1 MMSRT
6 LLILLLLFGCNSV
19 FSEDVTRVLWDKKP
33 IAVDLAVNKE
43 RIIHFPTEVRYWVPT
58 ALENSLSILAANGV
72 LYIKAYKAFDETRIR
87 VQALDTQKIYLLDL
101 TSIEGA
107 KVSTEII
114 VTDENYTENKSSSSA
129 ISRKQKK
136 GDWYIRLAR
145 FAAQSHYAPERLMP
159 SDHEIRA
166 IPINTNETVSLIKGG
181 NVETTPIYSWKG
193 ADFYVTSVLVKNTTT
208 DKINIVI
215 NPNKVRRLFESSIAL
230 KTDIRGDWLAVVPQ
244 HTFMTPMGT
253 KRDRT
258 TFYLIS
264 KRSFMES
271 L

>member
-1 MMSRT
+1 MTRI
-6 LLILLLLFGCNSV
+6 LLILLLLFESTSV
-19 FSEDVTRVLWDKKP
+19 FSEDVVRVLWDKKP
-33 IAVDLAVNKE
+33 IVINLAVNKE

-72 LYIKAYKAFDETRIR
+72 LYIKSYKAFDETRIR
-87 VQALDTQKIYLLDL
+87 VQTLDTQKIYLLDL

-114 VTDENYTENKSSSSA
+114 VTDENYTENKSTLEA
-129 ISRKQKK
+129 ITRKQKR
-136 GDWYIRLAR
+136 GDWYIRLVR
-145 FAAQSHYAPERLMP
+145 FAAQSLYARERLMP
-159 SDHEIRA
+159 SDNEIRA
-166 IPINTNETVSLIKGG
+166 IPINSTESIPLIKGG
-181 NVETTPIYSWKG
+181 DVETTPIYSWKG
-193 ADFYVTSVLVKNTTT
+193 ADFYVTAVLVKNITTE
-208 DKINIVI
+208 KINIVI
-215 NPNKVRRLFESSIAL
+215 NPNKVKRLFENSIAL

-244 HTFMTPMGT
+244 HTFINPMGT
-253 KRDRT
+253 KEDRT